1 MKPENASLVLLISI
15 LLAACALQL
24 DRSNGSN
31 PQFSVTSSKQEDT
44 VMITNEQD
52 VSIIEVDSPSGIGSA
67 QFELVSG
74 ALPQKMI
81 ARLNLKGL
89 EEFRL
94 LYADTV
100 IVASASSGSVFNSS
114 NQKILLSGTEQP
126 ILAGEPRWLEIRIVS
141 DQTSQNIPLEQGYF
155 EITFPQ
161 DFIEKAGNSFE
172 IQWVDFFR
180 E

>member
-1 MKPENASLVLLISI
+1 M
-15 LLAACALQL
+15 
-24 DRSNGSN
+24 
-31 PQFSVTSSKQEDT
+31 
-44 VMITNEQD
+44 
-52 VSIIEVDSPSGIGSA
+52 IEVDSPNGIGSA

-74 ALPQKMI
+74 ALPQKMV

-94 LYADTV
+94 LYADTI

-114 NQKILLSGTEQP
+114 NQKVLISGIEQP
-126 ILAGEPRWLEIRIVS
+126 ILPGQPLWMEIRIVS
-141 DQTSQNIPLEQGYF
+141 DQTPQNIPLEQGYF
-155 EITFPQ
+155 EITFPPE
-161 DFIEKAGNSFE
+161 FTEKAGSSFE